1 MVKKEKGIIDMFVD
15 KIKKTSIVVVED
27 YIREKISKKIVNF
40 LGKHTAYLIG
50 FILIVYGSSFK
61 FKSKKSIEFFDNSFE
76 PKILLMAKKLGF
88 QSKKI

>member
-50 FILIVYGSSFK
+50 FILIVMGVVLSLGKY
-61 FKSKKSIEFFDNSFE
+61 FE
-76 PKILLMAKKLGF
+76 ALSVWP
-88 QSKKI
+88 